1 LARKPATRSKK
12 QDPDSALVEDIRL
25 LGRILG
31 DVIREQEGVD
41 VFNLIET
48 IRTLSVR
55 FHRHSD
61 EQANKALKKLLKGLS
76 ADESVKVIR
85 AFTYFSHLAN
95 LAEDRHQLRR
105 QAAQERL
112 ATKQEGSIDLAL
124 ERIRAAGISNQAISK
139 TLAHS
144 HLSPVLTAHPTEVQ
158 RKSILDAER
167 SIAQLL
173 QIRDQIKDRAK
184 AFHLKK
190 DVLCEREL
198 SDNESL
204 MKARVIQLWQ
214 TRLLRVTKLKVVDE
228 IENALSYYEAT
239 FLREIP
245 KLYAQLEDRLGNQ
258 PVASF
263 LKMGQWT
270 GGALLRNGAIPIRFI
285 G

>member
-95 LAEDRHQLRR
+95 LASS
-105 QAAQERL
+105 A
-112 ATKQEGSIDLAL
+112 
-124 ERIRAAGISNQAISK
+124 RA
-139 TLAHS
+139 
-144 HLSPVLTAHPTEVQ
+144 P
-158 RKSILDAER
+158 
-167 SIAQLL
+167 
-173 QIRDQIKDRAK
+173 
-184 AFHLKK
+184 
-190 DVLCEREL
+190 C
-198 SDNESL
+198 
-204 MKARVIQLWQ
+204 
-214 TRLLRVTKLKVVDE
+214 
-228 IENALSYYEAT
+228 Y
-239 FLREIP
+239 
-245 KLYAQLEDRLGNQ
+245 
-258 PVASF
+258 
-263 LKMGQWT
+263 
-270 GGALLRNGAIPIRFI
+270 
-285 G
+285 